1 MNRFIGQIKHLLANV
16 PEIMPWDLVERL
28 QQKPETL
35 IIDVREPD
43 EYARM
48 RMQHSLNIPRGIL
61 ESACE
66 WDYEETEPRL
76 VQARDQD
83 VVIVCRS
90 GQRSLIAAWSLQ
102 VLGFSNVYSLKTGLR
117 GWNDYEQPM
126 VDANDNL
133 VDMDEADDFFTAKLR
148 EEQRR
153 PN

>member
-28 QQKPETL
+28 QQRPETL

>member
-133 VDMDEADDFFTAKLR
+133 VDMDEVDDFFTAKLR